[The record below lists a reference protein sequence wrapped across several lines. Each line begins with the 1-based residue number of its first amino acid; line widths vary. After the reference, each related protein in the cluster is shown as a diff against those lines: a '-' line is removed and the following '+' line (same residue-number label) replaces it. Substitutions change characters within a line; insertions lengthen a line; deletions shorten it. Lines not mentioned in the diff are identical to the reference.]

1 MIFHDDE
8 NIKFHYRYEVKDT
21 RVSMNMMRK
30 IINFAYIV
38 YIITF

>member
-8 NIKFHYRYEVKDT
+8 NIKLHYRYEVKDT

-30 IINFAYIV
+30 NY
-38 YIITF
+38 